1 MTRHIIRRLIQSI
14 PTIFGITILSF
25 ILMVAAAG
33 DPIGLLTFDP
43 DMPAEVRNQMREE
56 LGLNDP
62 YPVQYLAWMF
72 GNDWM
77 WWKDAAWRQRYIDR
91 GTPEEE
97 IPTREVTY
105 GIMRGDFGS
114 SFKYKRDVLTMI
126 WERVPATAELG
137 IASLVVGIIL
147 GIPLGIF
154 AAIWRGSFFDNFT
167 RIMAVIGN
175 ALPSFWLGLMLLL
188 LVGVMLDDYQIPGTN
203 IVLQTDWGRGNRC
216 DLSTNSRRVD
226 QFGNRGCGAVPIY
239 ERLEYLILPTIV
251 LSYGFIAGY
260 SRFMRTAMLDTIS
273 SDYIRTARA
282 KGLPNSTVWFK
293 HAARNS
299 LIPIATFLGP
309 AIVGVLSGAVIT
321 EAIFSWPGLGRLF
334 IEGITGQDYPLV
346 MASVIIGALS
356 TVVAFIIS
364 DVLYAVF
371 DPRIRF

>member
-1 MTRHIIRRLIQSI
+1 MTRHIVRRLIKSI

-25 ILMVAAAG
+25 ILMVAAKG
-33 DPIGLLTFDP
+33 DPIAMLTFDP
-43 DMPAEVRNQMREE
+43 DIPKEVRDQMRED

-62 YPVQYLAWMF
+62 LPVQYLSWMF

-77 WWKDAAWRQRYIDR
+77 WWKEAAWRQKYINN

-97 IPTREVTY
+97 IPPREVGY
-105 GIMRGDFGS
+105 GIIRGDFGN
-114 SFKYKRDVLTMI
+114 SFKYKREAIGMI
-126 WERVPATAELG
+126 WERVPATVELG
-137 IASLVVGIIL
+137 IASLLVGIII
-147 GIPLGIF
+147 GIPVGIL

-167 RIMAVIGN
+167 RIAAVIGN
-175 ALPSFWLGLMLLL
+175 ALPVFWLGIMLLL
-188 LVGVMLDDYQIPGTN
+188 FVGVILDDFQIPGTD

-216 DLSTNSRRVD
+216 DLAANSR
-226 QFGNRGCGAVPIY
+226 RGCGAVPIY
-239 ERLEYLILPTIV
+239 ERLEYMILPTIV
-251 LSYGFIAGY
+251 LSYGFVAGY
-260 SRFMRTAMLDTIS
+260 SRFMRTAMLDTMN

-309 AIVGVLSGAVIT
+309 AVVGVLSGAAIT

-334 IEGITGQDYPLV
+334 LEAIAGQDYPLV
-346 MASVIIGALS
+346 MASVIIGAVS
-356 TVVAFIIS
+356 TVIAFIIS
-364 DVLYAVF
+364 DILYAVF

>member
-25 ILMVAAAG
+25 ILMVAAKG

-43 DMPAEVRNQMREE
+43 DMPLEVRNQMREE

-62 YPVQYLAWMF
+62 LPVQYLAWMF

-77 WWKDAAWRQRYIDR
+77 WWKDQSWRQRYLDN
-91 GTPEEE
+91 GVAEED
-97 IPTREVTY
+97 IPARDISY
-105 GIMRGDFGS
+105 GIIRGDFGQ
-114 SFKYKRDVLTMI
+114 SFKYKRDAILMI
-126 WERVPATAELG
+126 WERLPATAELG
-137 IASLVVGIIL
+137 IASLLVGIIL
-147 GIPLGIF
+147 GIPVGIL

-167 RIMAVIGN
+167 RIMAVVGN
-175 ALPSFWLGLMLLL
+175 ALPSFWLGLMLFL
-188 LVGVMLDDYQIPGTN
+188 LVGVILDDVVIPGTN
-203 IVLQTDWGRGNRC
+203 IQLQTDWARGNRC
-216 DLSTNSRRVD
+216 DLTANSRRTD
-226 QFGNRGCGAVPIY
+226 AWGNRGCGAVPIY

-260 SRFMRTAMLDTIS
+260 SRFMRTSMLDTIS

-309 AIVGVLSGAVIT
+309 SIVGVLGGAVIT
-321 EAIFSWPGLGRLF
+321 EAIFAWPGVGRLLL
-334 IEGITGQDYPLV
+334 EAITGQDYPLV
-346 MASVIIGALS
+346 MASVLIGALS
-356 TVVAFIIS
+356 TIVAFIIS
-364 DVLYAVF
+364 DVLYALF